1 MDDDVL
7 VSEETREDKYKFIS
21 QNRVGRCSSAIPKL
35 GSNAEILR
43 PRQRWNSID
52 LGHIN
57 IQLLPS
63 VGSRSKSNLE
73 NNSECTVDKRNSV
86 AVLYPSTMY
95 PSSII
100 GKGKLFLYYYNKY
113 VN

>member
-1 MDDDVL
+1 MSPNSEEVDDAVE

-21 QNRVGRCSSAIPKL
+21 QNSVGRCSSAIPKL
-35 GSNAEILR
+35 SSNAENLR
-43 PRQRWNSID
+43 PRLRWNSID
-52 LGHIN
+52 LGHIK

-63 VGSRSKSNLE
+63 VGPGSKSNLE
-73 NNSECTVDKRNSV
+73 NNNECTIDKRNSV

-100 GKGKLFLYYYNKY
+100 GKGKLFL
-113 VN
+113 